1 MKTPNRITRLSNAAL
16 NYLKKTTGTCECEP
30 YNHVSQCESS
40 REIFEEC
47 ATPELILLLILL
59 ILLLILPLFILLF
72 FLLVIL
78 LILLILILLLILLL
92 IFVLFFILVLL
103 LVFLLILLVVFFEL
117 VLFR

>member
-47 ATPELILLLILL
+47 ATPELILLLILEREAMRKYFDL
-59 ILLLILPLFILLF
+59 MERLNLGQLETGLDW
-72 FLLVIL
+72 
-78 LILLILILLLILLL
+78 
-92 IFVLFFILVLL
+92 
-103 LVFLLILLVVFFEL
+103 
-117 VLFR
+117 RWNK